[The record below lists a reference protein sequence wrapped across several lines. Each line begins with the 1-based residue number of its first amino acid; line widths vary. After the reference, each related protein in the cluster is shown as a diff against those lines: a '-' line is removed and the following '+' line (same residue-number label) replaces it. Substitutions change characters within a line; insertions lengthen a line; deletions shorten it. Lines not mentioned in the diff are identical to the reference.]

1 MHSYWGRVA
10 IRKKVSIEKNNLAF
24 YNCVMKA
31 ILQYNDNPSEIM
43 FTLSGEVFLS

>member
-1 MHSYWGRVA
+1 MT

-24 YNCVMKA
+24 YDCVVKA

-43 FTLSGEVFLS
+43 FTLSGAVFLS